1 MPATLDLLVHV
12 THEAGVKIGGI
23 GAVLDGLLGA
33 KAYQESIARSIILGP
48 FNRYN
53 AGEMERLFDPRNGLK
68 LRYAP
73 DYGIDFLLPDLSA
86 QFHAIEATFGVALLC
101 GTRPFRG
108 VEHEVLLVD
117 VSHVNPDRV
126 SSFKYFLW
134 DKFGLDCA
142 RYDYDPEFRLFVN
155 LAEPAY
161 AALIHLAADVSGP
174 RVILA
179 HEWMGLPLTFAALM
193 HDPALWRTAFY
204 AHEVATARLL
214 VEEHSGHDTRF
225 YNAMGMARSQGL
237 NVDVVF
243 GDQSYYYKHALLQR
257 AAICDAI
264 LAVGDLVVEELRF
277 LGGAYIHRPI
287 DLVYN
292 GVPSFP
298 VSLDEKKYSKGLLQ
312 TYARNLLGYTPDF
325 VFSHVTR
332 FVTSKGMWRDLRVL
346 KHLDAM
352 LAAAGKT
359 AVLFVV
365 SSYEP
370 TGRTLAQVHDW
381 EGQYGW
387 PVGHEADNG
396 DLLGLEV
403 DYFYQGLEPFNQSSR
418 ATKAVLVNQL
428 GWSRDRCGQRMP
440 VEMNFMDLR
449 KGADVEFGQSI
460 YEPFGIAQV
469 EPLSFGAICVPSN
482 VCGCVGFLE
491 RASGDLGQ
499 FRNVVVADYVSPPSD
514 WHFDSPWDALRV
526 DKYGRDLIE
535 IANSRRVAETIATR
549 LPLTD
554 AESQALLDRGQ
565 EVGSRMSWEVVA
577 RDYLAPSLA
586 GAIARPR

>member
-1 MPATLDLLVHV
+1 M
-12 THEAGVKIGGI
+12 
-23 GAVLDGLLGA
+23 
-33 KAYQESIARSIILGP
+33 
-48 FNRYN
+48 
-53 AGEMERLFDPRNGLK
+53 
-68 LRYAP
+68 
-73 DYGIDFLLPDLSA
+73 
-86 QFHAIEATFGVALLC
+86 
-101 GTRPFRG
+101 
-108 VEHEVLLVD
+108 
-117 VSHVNPDRV
+117 
-126 SSFKYFLW
+126 
-134 DKFGLDCA
+134 
-142 RYDYDPEFRLFVN
+142 
-155 LAEPAY
+155 
-161 AALIHLAADVSGP
+161 
-174 RVILA
+174 
-179 HEWMGLPLTFAALM
+179 
-193 HDPALWRTAFY
+193 
-204 AHEVATARLL
+204 
-214 VEEHSGHDTRF
+214 
-225 YNAMGMARSQGL
+225 
-237 NVDVVF
+237 
-243 GDQSYYYKHALLQR
+243 LQR

-469 EPLSFGAICVPSN
+469 EPLSFGTICVPSN

-535 IANSRRVAETIATR
+535 IANSQRVAETIATR

>member
-1 MPATLDLLVHV
+1 MPAPIDLLVHV

-33 KAYQESIARSIILGP
+33 QAYQEAISRSIIVGP
-48 FNRYN
+48 FDRYN
-53 AGEMERLFDPRNGLK
+53 SGEMESLFDAHNGLR

-73 DYGIDFLLPDLSA
+73 GYGIDFLPPDLSS
-86 QFHAIEATFGVALLC
+86 QFHSIEVAFGVTLLY

-117 VSHVNPDRV
+117 VNHIHPDRAG
-126 SSFKYFLW
+126 SFRYFLW

-142 RYDYDPEFRLFVN
+142 RYDYDPEFRRFVN

-161 AALIHLAADVSGP
+161 AALYHLAAGVAGP

-179 HEWMGLPLTFAALM
+179 HEWMGLPLAFASMM

-214 VEEHSGHDTRF
+214 VEENPGHDTRF
-225 YNAMGMARSQGL
+225 YNALWLARSQGL
-237 NVDVVF
+237 NVDAVF

-257 AAICDAI
+257 AVFCDAI

-277 LGGAYIHRPI
+277 LGGPYIYRPI

-312 TYARNLLGYTPDF
+312 TYASNLLGNTPDF
-325 VFSHVTR
+325 IFTHVTR
-332 FVTSKGMWRDLRVL
+332 FVTSKGLWRDLRVL
-346 KHLDAM
+346 RHLDAM
-352 LAAAGKT
+352 LAAANKS

-365 SSYEP
+365 SSYDP
-370 TGRTLAQVHDW
+370 AGRSAAQVHAW
-381 EGQYGW
+381 EEQYGW
-387 PVGHEADNG
+387 PVGHRADNG
-396 DLLGLEV
+396 DLHGLEV
-403 DYFYQGLEPFNQSSR
+403 DFFFHGLDPFNQGSR
-418 ATKAVLVNQL
+418 ATKAILFNQF
-428 GWSRDRCGQRMP
+428 GWSHDRCGQRMP
-440 VEMNFMDLR
+440 AEMTFMDLR

-482 VCGCVGFLE
+482 VCGCVGFLD
-491 RASGDLGQ
+491 RVSGGVDQL
-499 FRNVVVADYVSPPSD
+499 RNVVVADYVSPPAD
-514 WHFDSPWDALRV
+514 WHFGSPWDALRV
-526 DKYGRDLIE
+526 DTYGRDLIE
-535 IANSRRVAETIATR
+535 IANSRRVAETIASR

-554 AESQALLDRGQ
+554 AESQALLECGQ

-577 RDYLAPSLA
+577 RDYLAPALA
-586 GAIARPR
+586 GAITRPR